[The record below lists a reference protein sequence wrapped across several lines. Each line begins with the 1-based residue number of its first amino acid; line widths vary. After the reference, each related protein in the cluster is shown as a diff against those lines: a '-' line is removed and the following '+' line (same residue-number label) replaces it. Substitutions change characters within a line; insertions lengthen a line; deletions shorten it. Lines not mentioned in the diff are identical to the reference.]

1 MKSYGRLVRGM
12 CLWTLVLLGAPVLC
26 HANEGYFAE
35 ECGIAKTYV
44 KKDYERAV
52 LPAEKEILASVLH
65 TLATVNELKL
75 LWMKSDLNKTG
86 KKIDHI
92 HPLRKLV
99 CVFTDE
105 SIRKDFLKM
114 SKRSL
119 VWRHYTERLTGVLE
133 LEADKGNLLDWQIE
147 DFATTL
153 QISPETAR
161 SYLNKR
167 RWRPFLDWLVSAVPH

>member
-1 MKSYGRLVRGM
+1 MKGYYHLVHGM
-12 CLWTLVLLGAPVLC
+12 RVWTLVLLGAPVLC
-26 HANEGYFAE
+26 HASQDYFAE
-35 ECGIAKTYV
+35 KFNIEKTYV

-52 LPAEKEILASVLH
+52 TPNEKEILTSIIH

-75 LWMKSDLNKTG
+75 LWMKSDLGKIG

-92 HPLRKLV
+92 HPLRKLL

-105 SIRKDFLKM
+105 SIRSDFRKM

-119 VWRHYTERLTGVLE
+119 VWRHYTERVTAVLE
-133 LEADKGNLLDWQIE
+133 LEADKGNLLDWHIE

-153 QISPETAR
+153 QISPQTAR
-161 SYLNKR
+161 SLLNKR
-167 RWRPFLDWLVSAVPH
+167 RWRPFLDWLVTAVPR